1 MRDEL
6 QNALIGQ
13 LKTEAHSSPDLTT
26 MSDEQLK
33 QLIERLLEEK
43 VAWVKTNKPEI
54 YKELSAL
61 NFREKRAITDA
72 VYESIRGLGVLGEII
87 NDLDITEVMINGFK
101 DIFVE
106 KSGRLQKLEKHFESP
121 QELSTIITKFVSQA
135 GRVVFTP

>member
-72 VYESIRGLGVLGEII
+72 VMSLSVAWVFWG
-87 NDLDITEVMINGFK
+87 
-101 DIFVE
+101 
-106 KSGRLQKLEKHFESP
+106 KLSM
-121 QELSTIITKFVSQA
+121 TWISQ
-135 GRVVFTP
+135 RS